1 MTPDTLNEMILGF
14 SVILG
19 ILLLYAISIFMRYR
33 REKSRLQKRK

>member
-19 ILLLYAISIFMRYR
+19 ILLLYAISIFIRFR
-33 REKSRLQKRK
+33 REKRKNKPGK